1 MCTTITMYIVSLC
14 QFIAASDTSIKW
26 DVKTKSVIYGKET
39 SLTCNGQTCSPH
51 SSKQW
56 IGGPS
61 YDLLC
66 SEDYTANRNKY
77 EMVVQ
82 STSFY
87 FDLMIKNFTFDDA
100 NCKYT
105 CVCGLHQY
113 TKMLELD
120 SLEFI
125 YPPYLE
131 KDDIVTKESKV
142 QVDILMQVFP
152 LPTCVISY
160 QESVMPLNISDYA
173 TTYEHGDYFKIFEVR
188 IYQIYEIDHLSCKGS
203 LNLSC
208 TVGSHHY
215 IPIETTI
222 NFCTEDKNDLKSI
235 AVVVGIAVLCLS
247 GFGIIAYGIC
257 KFVIRKFQHSI
268 KEIPDV
274 GDYNM
279 TESTAN
285 ANEEMEPIRCSTD
298 RIDIG
303 VTDNETHSLF
313 QVDDNG

>member
-1 MCTTITMYIVSLC
+1 MCTTIKMYMAICLC

-66 SEDYTANRNKY
+66 SEDYTANQNKY

-142 QVDILMQVFP
+142 QVDLLMQVFP
-152 LPTCVISY
+152 LPTCMISY
-160 QESVMPLNISDYA
+160 QESVIPLNISEYA
-173 TTYEHGDYFKIFEVR
+173 TTYEHGDHFKLYEVK
-188 IYQIYEIDHLSCKGS
+188 IHQIYEMDHLSCKGS

-208 TVGSHHY
+208 TVGSRNY
-215 IPIETTI
+215 TPIETTI
-222 NFCTEDKNDLKSI
+222 NICTEDQNYLI
-235 AVVVGIAVLCLS
+235 YIGVVVGIVVFSCSL
-247 GFGIIAYGIC
+247 GIIA
-257 KFVIRKFQHSI
+257 FVILKFRYSRN
-268 KEIPDV
+268 EFFDV
-274 GDYNM
+274 VYNM
-279 TESTAN
+279 PKSTEN
-285 ANEEMEPIRCSTD
+285 AIDKLEPFLCSTD
-298 RIDIG
+298 RIDIDVPG
-303 VTDNETHSLF
+303 NKTASLF